1 MRFDRRIEL
10 FTIED
15 VADGLGGHTE
25 VEKAMATMY
34 ANVEELSLERYP
46 MLGYAIEAINKGSV
60 YPTILNAA
68 NEVAVGLFLEEKIS
82 FLDIEKIVKEALNN
96 PIFDKFALG
105 DLTIPKIMSV
115 DELVRIQILTKYR

>member
-1 MRFDRRIEL
+1 
-10 FTIED
+10 
-15 VADGLGGHTE
+15 
-25 VEKAMATMY
+25 
-34 ANVEELSLERYP
+34 